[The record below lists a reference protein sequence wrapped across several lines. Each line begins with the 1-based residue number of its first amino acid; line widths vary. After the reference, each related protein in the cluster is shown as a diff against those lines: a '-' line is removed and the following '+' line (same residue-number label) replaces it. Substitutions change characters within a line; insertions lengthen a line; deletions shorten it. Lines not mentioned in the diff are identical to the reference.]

1 MGYHDELL
9 QQANELVH
17 KDPNNPKQ
25 ADLRRSVSSAYYAL
39 FHLLIFEGCLN
50 WSNDISRPGL
60 ARMFDHG
67 VMKKVCKKVSDAIK
81 MPYTGEDPTIVD
93 KLRSFAGL
101 FVRLQEQRHEAD
113 YNIKDAWTFTQSL
126 QEVLAANRAL
136 ATWQE
141 IRAEKI
147 SQDFLV
153 SLLIRPRD

>member
-1 MGYHDELL
+1 VAYHDELL
-9 QQANELVH
+9 QQAKELVH
-17 KDPNNPKQ
+17 KNPNNPTQ

-39 FHLLIFEGCLN
+39 FHLLIFEACLN

-67 VMKKVCKKVSDAIK
+67 VMKKVSKKVTDASK
-81 MPYTGEDPTIVD
+81 MPYPGEDPVVVG

-101 FVRLQEQRHEAD
+101 FVQLQEQRHEAD

-126 QEVLAANRAL
+126 QEMLSANRAFVI
-136 ATWQE
+136 WQE
-141 IRAEKI
+141 IRTEKI
-147 SQDFLV
+147 SQDYLV